1 MRKCGLPVSFCLI
14 KKKQKRK
21 TNVQVNFSVILSA
34 SIYLTIRDQHGA
46 NFPVMF
52 LKQVRGDMYTLN
64 GPSIHWNLLTLCINP
79 RENDQQHI
87 KNLKKHLKHVRVRI
101 HPLVQNTLSLQ
112 YTFGKPQKKTIKTMY
127 ASCYTE
133 RHSVWYVVY
142 YCKHIL
148 TDICYR
154 VERKG
159 QLCPQMAILS
169 CTFVTL
175 NVVQEVYA
183 TGLKK
188 PLFQDSLKWGITKA
202 YWGSV

>member
-1 MRKCGLPVSFCLI
+1 
-14 KKKQKRK
+14 
-21 TNVQVNFSVILSA
+21 
-34 SIYLTIRDQHGA
+34 
-46 NFPVMF
+46 
-52 LKQVRGDMYTLN
+52 
-64 GPSIHWNLLTLCINP
+64 
-79 RENDQQHI
+79 
-87 KNLKKHLKHVRVRI
+87 VRI
-101 HPLVQNTLSLQ
+101 HPHVQNTLSLQ
-112 YTFGKPQKKTIKTMY
+112 YAFGKNHKKRQSKPCMHPVTPRGTQ
-127 ASCYTE
+127 CDTF
-133 RHSVWYVVY
+133 VY

-202 YWGSV
+202 Y